1 MSVHENHSMGHFP
14 SNTFERIIDLENIK
28 GAYFDLALKFDKDS
42 KSNRYRGID
51 GTNLSALDFIS
62 ESSCASIRFEM
73 LSFAPISPAY
83 AGHIPKKN
91 GKKRTIHVYPI
102 RERIKA
108 EAIYRVLMPLFDA
121 YFSPYLF
128 SYRSSH
134 PSYYAARSVV
144 RRYKRHYGENFVLV
158 TDISDYADT
167 IDHDILTK
175 KLKDLGIDEGT
186 RKLLDLFIKT
196 DVLDRGALVKRP
208 RGVLTGTPLYAI
220 LSNLYMDEFDKWA
233 GKTVSL
239 YRRVGDDII
248 AMDKNRAKI
257 DQIHERLSDTVESLG
272 LRLNADKGK
281 NIRDT
286 EEFKFLGYSFK
297 NGLIGFDASSRKKAL
312 ASWERALFQRRAR
325 SEKAKT
331 RHLRSLVRK
340 GADSWNNQFEQLFK
354 SKALVDDTS
363 QVKEFSE
370 KVFAMITSFLKGS
383 CTQKNRRLSE
393 DAMRKSGLSSLF
405 SHYMAMRSTKK
416 YE

>member
-1 MSVHENHSMGHFP
+1 MGHFP

-28 GAYFDLALKFDKDS
+28 GAYFDLALKFDRES

-51 GTNLSALDFIS
+51 GTNLSTLDFIS
-62 ESSCASIRFEM
+62 EETFESVRSEM
-73 LSFAPISPAY
+73 LSFTPISPAY
-83 AGHIPKKN
+83 AGYIPKKN

-144 RRYKRHYGENFVLV
+144 RRYKRHHGENFVLV

-167 IDHDILTK
+167 IDHDILTEK
-175 KLKDLGIDEGT
+175 IRGLGIDEGT
-186 RKLLDLFIKT
+186 RRLLGLFIKT
-196 DVLDRGALVKRP
+196 DVIQQGVLVKRP

-233 GKTVSL
+233 GKTASL

-248 AMDKNRAKI
+248 AMDKDRAKI
-257 DQIHERLSDTVESLG
+257 ERIHARLSDTVDSLR

-281 NIRDT
+281 MIRDT
-286 EEFKFLGYSFK
+286 EEFKFLGYSFRE
-297 NGLIGFDASSRKKAL
+297 GRVGFDESSQKKAL
-312 ASWERALFQRRAR
+312 ASWERSLFQRRTR
-325 SEKAKT
+325 SEKTKA
-331 RHLRSLVRK
+331 RHLRSM
-340 GADSWNNQFEQLFK
+340 AQ
-354 SKALVDDTS
+354 
-363 QVKEFSE
+363 
-370 KVFAMITSFLKGS
+370 
-383 CTQKNRRLSE
+383 
-393 DAMRKSGLSSLF
+393 SG
-405 SHYMAMRSTKK
+405 TGN
-416 YE
+416 